1 MGGVKNCGGWDKI
14 LRYENRTKKN
24 NIFFSTQTDERA
36 SNLSDT
42 ISEIY
47 NKRFKV
53 VRTLASKKLQNNI
66 FMAQFCVANRT
77 ICTTIL
83 SYITNH

>member
-1 MGGVKNCGGWDKI
+1 MGGGVRKLCSVGGVKYCGGWDKI

-36 SNLSDT
+36 SNSSDT

-47 NKRFKV
+47 NMWG
-53 VRTLASKKLQNNI
+53 LQ
-66 FMAQFCVANRT
+66 
-77 ICTTIL
+77 
-83 SYITNH
+83 

>member
-1 MGGVKNCGGWDKI
+1 MGGGVWKLCSVFDGRGKI
-14 LRYENRTKKN
+14 LRYVENRIKKN

-47 NKRFKV
+47 NTV
-53 VRTLASKKLQNNI
+53 
-66 FMAQFCVANRT
+66 
-77 ICTTIL
+77 
-83 SYITNH
+83 